1 MIKRSYFSCLRPV
14 YFPFVARVHDY
25 VMCQYALSTTYD
37 PFGFRII
44 TVSARE
50 SGPRAAVSAPW
61 PARESTSD
69 GQFRSPQRAEKR
81 TSIYIVRVR
90 EET

>member
-50 SGPRAAVSAPW
+50 WAA
-61 PARESTSD
+61 RG
-69 GQFRSPQRAEKR
+69 GQCALAGA
-81 TSIYIVRVR
+81 
-90 EET
+90 